1 MNTIEKGLLV
11 LLKSAILQE
20 SYPLPEG
27 FSVAEA
33 MTQIKRHGLAT
44 LAYDG
49 AVRCG
54 IPRTDSAMQSLFQT
68 YCRALMI
75 SEGQMQEIHRIF
87 SAFEANGIEYMP
99 LKGCNMKALYP
110 QPELRTM
117 GDADILIRMEQ
128 YDRIVP
134 IMTDLGFQM
143 QAESDHELIWK
154 SPKLMAELHKRLI
167 PSYNKDFYAYFGDG
181 WQLATV
187 RENHRHFMQ
196 PEDEFIYLFTHFA
209 KHFRDGGIGCR
220 HVVDLWVWLR
230 ANRGLDWEAVESAL
244 DKLCLKEFCTNIRSL
259 IDAWFEDSPTDEKL
273 DFIGDYILASGNW
286 GDSMSNRLSIAVRDA
301 GYDSDITQGRMQY
314 LRRLLFPARAGM
326 ESLYPI
332 LRKVPWLLP
341 FAWVFRWGQRI
352 FTRNSKLK
360 KEYRALV
367 DVLTRDE
374 LDERKQALAYMGIG
388 YHF

>member
-11 LLKSAILQE
+11 LLKSAILQK

-27 FSVAEA
+27 FSMAEA

-54 IPRTDSAMQSLFQT
+54 VPRTDSAMQSLFQT
-68 YCRALMI
+68 YCRALMA

-230 ANRGLDWEAVESAL
+230 ANRGLKWAVVENEL

-286 GDSMSNRLSIAVRDA
+286 GDLETRRLSVGVRDM
-301 GYDSDITQGRMQY
+301 QGTNHSSE
-314 LRRLLFPARAGM
+314 ARAHYIWRMFFPNMTSMGN
-326 ESLYPI
+326 LYPV
-332 LRKVPWLLP
+332 LKKHPWLLP
-341 FAWVFRWGQRI
+341 FTWLHRI
-352 FTRNSKLK
+352 FCKVFVWRVPMDKHK
-360 KEYRALV
+360 QALEGMTQ
-367 DVLTRDE
+367 DK